1 MLKSLF
7 FLISFFFIYHGIT
20 NSQITNGCDT
30 ESKTCYQFSDCT
42 ETSNPS
48 DGNIATIYATG
59 DNTVQFQLQYVDASI
74 GWIAIGFSD
83 TRSMMDSYIF
93 MCQQE
98 GSSFTIQERFA
109 FERARP
115 PVSGAQLLTAVS
127 YTNAGGILN
136 CTFTSPVTRTPML
149 NAANGY
155 WLLLAR
161 GQYNNGNIQNHGTS
175 GRCVSA
181 TRPVIT
187 TAAGVSG
194 STTIIPAVRFIYAML
209 ALLFASYAFL

>member
-7 FLISFFFIYHGIT
+7 FLISFLFFYHGIT
-20 NSQITNGCDT
+20 NAQITNGCNT
-30 ESKTCYQFSDCT
+30 ANKTCYQFSDCA

-48 DGNIATIYATG
+48 DGNIATIETTG

-74 GWIAIGFSD
+74 GWIAIGLS
-83 TRSMMDSYIF
+83 RSPNMPNTYIF

-127 YTNAGGILN
+127 YTQ
-136 CTFTSPVTRTPML
+136 ML
-149 NAANGY
+149 E
-155 WLLLAR
+155 
-161 GQYNNGNIQNHGTS
+161 
-175 GRCVSA
+175 VS
-181 TRPVIT
+181 
-187 TAAGVSG
+187 
-194 STTIIPAVRFIYAML
+194 
-209 ALLFASYAFL
+209 